1 MEFSLKQLM
10 ELKPADLILARA
22 DALES
27 SRFRFIYASYH
38 PDSSF
43 RRNFK
48 SCSDYLI
55 HARTETSVAPQID
68 ACRILAED
76 IESTRARVL
85 YHMQITLADG
95 SETGYYEVAE
105 LKQSR
110 SGWRYLRGYKLTEDE
125 VDRVAPEAIS
135 SEMVIHQG
143 VCF

>member
-1 MEFSLKQLM
+1 
-10 ELKPADLILARA
+10 
-22 DALES
+22 
-27 SRFRFIYASYH
+27 
-38 PDSSF
+38 
-43 RRNFK
+43 
-48 SCSDYLI
+48 
-55 HARTETSVAPQID
+55 
-68 ACRILAED
+68 
-76 IESTRARVL
+76 
-85 YHMQITLADG
+85 LADG